1 MRITHA
7 NTKLKFDYHLGNP
20 ILQETAN
27 HTYLGCIAVSGV
39 YIHISIFVGS
49 IFIRINESLG
59 ETDDPI
65 LTQTATGD

>member
-1 MRITHA
+1 MYAAFIYKYEAIKAYQRTFIKTE
-7 NTKLKFDYHLGNP
+7 L
-20 ILQETAN
+20 
-27 HTYLGCIAVSGV
+27 
-39 YIHISIFVGS
+39 SIFVVGS